1 MKWFIPGAGD
11 KLFYFFRL
19 CEKSFMSV
27 ESSNKSDQKMSSDF
41 DESLLEANIEMTVE
55 ERVLAHDAA
64 LEVAKE
70 FEKAGE
76 VIYGKA
82 FQSLSA
88 SERSK

>member
-1 MKWFIPGAGD
+1 
-11 KLFYFFRL
+11 
-19 CEKSFMSV
+19 MSL

-70 FEKAGE
+70 FEKGR
-76 VIYGKA
+76 GHLW
-82 FQSLSA
+82 QGLSIA
-88 SERSK
+88 IRL